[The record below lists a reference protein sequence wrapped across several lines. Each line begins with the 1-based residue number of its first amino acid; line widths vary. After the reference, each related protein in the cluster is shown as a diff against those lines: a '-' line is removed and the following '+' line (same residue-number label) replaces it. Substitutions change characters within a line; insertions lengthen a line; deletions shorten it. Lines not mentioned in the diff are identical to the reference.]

1 MKRASAIK
9 QRTFTLVEV
18 VIVSGLS
25 VILLAIVLPL
35 FVLPTKA
42 WYMNMNMWRVDEETR
57 QLNQEILSCVS
68 HGSIGA
74 GLRSARRAT
83 IVPGSATGQAW
94 VDFTVDQNTIPTPN
108 NTGDDQA
115 WRIQWTSGTGMVLV
129 YNNQSK
135 PMLDTDITESA
146 TFNMV
151 SDRIMTANVT
161 LQRTLRGKTY
171 SRTITRTIYLINP

>member
-1 MKRASAIK
+1 M
-9 QRTFTLVEV
+9 
-18 VIVSGLS
+18 
-25 VILLAIVLPL
+25 
-35 FVLPTKA
+35 
-42 WYMNMNMWRVDEETR
+42 
-57 QLNQEILSCVS
+57 
-68 HGSIGA
+68 
-74 GLRSARRAT
+74 
-83 IVPGSATGQAW
+83 PGSATGQAS

-115 WRIQWTSGTGMVLV
+115 WRIQWTSGTGMVSV

-171 SRTITRTIYLINP
+171 SRTITRTIYLINQ